1 MEKETI
7 IILTKFFKYLNK
19 NKEDVLFEIWK
30 DAVDENYSKVSLKY
44 ISYLDANN
52 YTIAIKPCC

>member
-52 YTIAIKPCC
+52 